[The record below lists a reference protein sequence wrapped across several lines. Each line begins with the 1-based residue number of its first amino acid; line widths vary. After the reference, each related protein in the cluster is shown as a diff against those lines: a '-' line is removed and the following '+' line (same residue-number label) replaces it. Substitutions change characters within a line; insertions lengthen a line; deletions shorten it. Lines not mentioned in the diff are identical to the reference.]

1 MNTSD
6 KRRNNQPDKDM
17 LKRIR
22 RIQSSER
29 AELIFDL
36 YEKKV
41 PELVKDIL
49 EEMDA
54 KNEAYNY
61 ILEHGLGEDF
71 RVWCKER
78 KNVEV

>member
-1 MNTSD
+1 METSNNN
-6 KRRNNQPDKDM
+6 RNNQPNKDM

>member
-29 AELIFDL
+29 ANLIFDL
-36 YEKKV
+36 YKKKV
-41 PELVKDIL
+41 PELVNDIL
-49 EEMDA
+49 EEMDL
-54 KNEAYNY
+54 KNEAYGY

-71 RVWCKER
+71 RVWCEER

>member
-1 MNTSD
+1 METSNNN
-6 KRRNNQPDKDM
+6 RNNQPDKDM

-71 RVWCKER
+71 RVWCNER

>member
-1 MNTSD
+1 METSNNN
-6 KRRNNQPDKDM
+6 RNNQPDKDM

-36 YEKKV
+36 YNKKV

-71 RVWCKER
+71 RVWCNER

>member
-6 KRRNNQPDKDM
+6 KRRNNQPDKEL
-17 LKRIR
+17 LKQIR
-22 RIQSSER
+22 RIQGSER

-49 EEMDA
+49 EEMDL

-71 RVWCKER
+71 RAWCNER
-78 KNVEV
+78 KNVEA

>member
-1 MNTSD
+1 MSTSD
-6 KRRNNQPDKDM
+6 NNRNNQPDKDM

>member
-71 RVWCKER
+71 RVWCNER
-78 KNVEV
+78 KSVEV

>member
-22 RIQSSER
+22 RLQSSER

-61 ILEHGLGEDF
+61 ILEHSLGEDF

>member
-6 KRRNNQPDKDM
+6 KCRNNQPDKDM

-22 RIQSSER
+22 RLHSSER
-29 AELIFDL
+29 ANLIFDL

-71 RVWCKER
+71 RVWCNER

>member
-1 MNTSD
+1 MSTSD

-17 LKRIR
+17 MKRIG

-36 YEKKV
+36 YKKKV
-41 PELVKDIL
+41 PELVNDIL
-49 EEMDA
+49 EEMDL
-54 KNEAYNY
+54 KNEAYGY

-71 RVWCKER
+71 RVWCNER